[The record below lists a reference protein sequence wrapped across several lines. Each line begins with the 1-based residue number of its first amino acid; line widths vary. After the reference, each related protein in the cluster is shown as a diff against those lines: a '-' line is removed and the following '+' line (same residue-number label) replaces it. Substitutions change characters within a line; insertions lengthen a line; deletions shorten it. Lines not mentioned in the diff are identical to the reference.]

1 MYKSLYTGKRSLLSL
16 ATAIALVS
24 SGVSLAQEESDE
36 SAADEL
42 EEIVVTG
49 TRLQKSSFEQTTP
62 NIVIDADYI
71 AQGGFVNTADAINSL
86 PLVTPSGTSLAESSS
101 SNVGQTFADL

>member
-49 TRLQKSSFEQTTP
+49 TRLQKSSFEQKTGRT
-62 NIVIDADYI
+62 IFTI
-71 AQGGFVNTADAINSL
+71 
-86 PLVTPSGTSLAESSS
+86 SGEGNLKIGLTLRRY
-101 SNVGQTFADL
+101 